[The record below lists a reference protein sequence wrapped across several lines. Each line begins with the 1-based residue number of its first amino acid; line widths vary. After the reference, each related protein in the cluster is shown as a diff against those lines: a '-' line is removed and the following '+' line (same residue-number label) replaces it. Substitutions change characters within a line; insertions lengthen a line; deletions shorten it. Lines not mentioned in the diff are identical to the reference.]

1 MFIDLNGLNLGK
13 DYEIQYTWD
22 VDAAAGLPKFFAGGP
37 SIQGRMQAILFPGP
51 PHSIIDV
58 ENSDVVPGNPPVHAT
73 PSGSGSIHYVARP
86 NPFQLNQFLLSLN
99 VNSSDGYSGNEDH
112 NDLAGSTFFGEATFT
127 LVPST
132 PLRGD
137 WNRDGQVDF
146 LDIPSM
152 LDALDRFECLQSP
165 ELRHGCGA
173 RSHRRFQ

>member
-1 MFIDLNGLNLGK
+1 M
-13 DYEIQYTWD
+13 
-22 VDAAAGLPKFFAGGP
+22 
-37 SIQGRMQAILFPGP
+37 
-51 PHSIIDV
+51 
-58 ENSDVVPGNPPVHAT
+58 
-73 PSGSGSIHYVARP
+73 ARP

-152 LDALDRFECLQSP
+152 LDALTDLNAYRALNFVTAAELVAIGDFNNSDGVTNADIQGLLDLVASQGGGSVAAVPEPSTLSLLIIGGMGHDRSSP
-165 ELRHGCGA
+165 SRLIAIMNHQAHTDGRWK
-173 RSHRRFQ
+173 RSDASVVQG